1 MKNTAKPNKNQT
13 IRTRIPPSPTGFMH
27 IGTARTALFN
37 FLFARHSQGEFLFR
51 IEDTD
56 TERSKPEFEQEIIE
70 SMKWLGLEWDGE
82 ILKQSER
89 KKIYAKYIKKLL
101 DSGEAFWCCHTKE
114 ELEKEKQEQ
123 QKKGE
128 PQVHFCSHK
137 NESEFKIKNLKLK
150 IPGVIRLKC
159 SVEKDIEFDDLIRG
173 KITFSPG
180 QIGDIVI
187 AKDEQTPLY
196 HLAVVIDDYESKVT
210 HVIRGEDHISNT
222 PKQIMI
228 QEALGL
234 PVPQYAHITLTLAP
248 DKTKLSKRHGATAI
262 KEYREMGY
270 LPEAIINFMALLGWN
285 PGTEKEFFSLDEL
298 IKEFSIEKMQ
308 KSAAIF
314 NIEKLNW
321 FNAHYIKQK
330 DLKELTNLC
339 IPFLEKE
346 NLIKKSDTKYL
357 IPDTEEVVDFDY
369 LLKIAELGKERM
381 KKLSEIGKLT
391 QFFFKEPEYDTE
403 LLNWKKMEKEE
414 IKASL
419 DKSYNIL
426 FEINEAD
433 FIGEKLKEKLMPE
446 AEKMG
451 DRGALLWP
459 LRVAL
464 TGLKAS
470 PPPFEVLEALGKEKA
485 LERLKTAIGK
495 L

>member
-1 MKNTAKPNKNQT
+1 
-13 IRTRIPPSPTGFMH
+13 MH

-70 SMKWLGLEWDGE
+70 SMKWLGLIWDGE

-89 KKIYAKYIKKLL
+89 KEIYAKYIKQLL
-101 DSGEAFWCCHTKE
+101 DSGKAFWCFHTKD
-114 ELEKEKQEQ
+114 ELEKEKEEL
-123 QKKGE
+123 KNRGE
-128 PQVHFCSHK
+128 PQVHFCNHK
-137 NESEFKIKNLKLK
+137 NLSKLEIGNWK
-150 IPGVIRLKC
+150 LEIPGVIRLKC
-159 SVEKDIEFDDLIRG
+159 NTESSIEFDDLIRG

-196 HLAVVIDDYESKVT
+196 HFAVVVDDYESKVT

-234 PVPQYAHITLTLAP
+234 PIPQYAHITLTLAP

-262 KEYREMGY
+262 KEYKEMGY
-270 LPEAIINFMALLGWN
+270 LPEALINFMAFLGWN

-321 FNAHYIKQK
+321 FNAHYIKK
-330 DLKELTNLC
+330 TPLEKLTKLC
-339 IPFLEKE
+339 LPFLEKE
-346 NLIKKSDTKYL
+346 NYIKIQNSKFKIQNSG
-357 IPDTEEVVDFDY
+357 EEISIEWIERIV
-369 LLKIAELGKERM
+369 KLGQERM
-381 KKLSEIGKLT
+381 HKLSEIGELSK
-391 QFFFKEPEYDTE
+391 FFFQEPGYDIE

-419 DKSYNIL
+419 DKSHNIL

-433 FIGEKLKEKLMPE
+433 FTGEKLKEKLMPE